1 MAPLMVHAQSRSWRL
16 LAFVVLAFSTTCA
29 AASVVMLLVHRL
41 VPDPATYW
49 IVDLVCSVVYG
60 VAAVLML
67 PRTRHPAA
75 WIMVLVSLG
84 CALSAL
90 ATQYRRLEMTRH
102 VPDGDALWV
111 LAWPVWIIGTYSTLA
126 VLPWLVAR
134 GRLPRYA
141 RVLACTAAVLIV
153 LGAVGALTVR
163 IDGPSAPG
171 TPGYIHNPFE
181 VPWQP
186 WQRLVA
192 VTWRWPD
199 RLCVVIGM
207 LGLARLATL
216 WWRRRG
222 TPEQG
227 YGWLVVG
234 QLLLVA
240 AMVPVVFVKMQP
252 GDLLVELAGASL
264 LAAQA
269 FLPIS
274 LLVVVLGQQLWGI
287 DTAVSRLA
295 VWLLL
300 TGTVVALYVAAVWVV
315 VRLLP
320 ISGQAAGL
328 LVALG
333 IALVAHPARLQLQR
347 RVDMMV
353 YGADSDPR
361 AMLARLGEQLRHG
374 REAGALPALAESI
387 RTGLRLGAVQVQ
399 SLTNPDVRV
408 ETGSPTSARA
418 VVLPLVVDRRHVGDL
433 TITPPAGQRLD
444 PRTLGVA
451 GDLSDIV
458 AVALELDETN
468 RRLQAA
474 SERLGEVRHQ
484 ERRMLR
490 RELHDSL
497 GPVLAGVTLG
507 LAASRRL
514 IESDPGRADQLLA
527 ELEAEVAGRSDAVRQ
542 LSRSLLPT
550 QLDDGDLVT
559 ALEVLAHRFEGSGL
573 VVRVVAEGLGDVGTK
588 HQVAVY
594 YVAAE
599 ALLNVHRHSG
609 ATTAT
614 IAVSGGGGG
623 PVVLEVVDDG
633 RGIDDAAARGVG
645 LQSMR
650 ERADELAGTIEVGP
664 GTCGGTRVRLVLP

>member
-1 MAPLMVHAQSRSWRL
+1 MTRVMVHDPSRSWRFVA
-16 LAFVVLAFSTTCA
+16 LAVLVFSTLCA
-29 AASVVMLLVHRL
+29 VASVVMLPIHGL

-49 IVDLVCSVVYG
+49 VVDLVCAVVYG
-60 VAAVLML
+60 VAAVFML

-90 ATQYRRLEMTRH
+90 ATQYRRLEVSH
-102 VPDGDALWV
+102 IVPDGDLLWV
-111 LAWPVWIIGTYSTLA
+111 TAYPLWMLGTYATLA

-134 GRLPRYA
+134 GRPPAYA
-141 RVLACTAAVLIV
+141 RVLAAGASVVIV
-153 LGAVGALTVR
+153 LGALGALTKTTDV
-163 IDGPSAPG
+163 PPG
-171 TPGYIHNPFE
+171 AGGASVIENPFE
-181 VPWQP
+181 VPWQA
-186 WQRLVA
+186 WQDLLDVA
-192 VTWRWPD
+192 WQWPG
-199 RLCVVIGM
+199 RACVVLGA
-207 LGLARLATL
+207 LGLVRLTVL
-216 WWRRRG
+216 WWERRG
-222 TPEQG
+222 TAEQG
-227 YGWLVVG
+227 YGWLVAG

-240 AMVPVVFVKMQP
+240 AMVPIEFVMMQP
-252 GDLLVELAGASL
+252 GDLVLELAGASL

-269 FLPIS
+269 FLPVA
-274 LLVVVLGQQLWGI
+274 LLVVVLGQRLWGI
-287 DTAVSRLA
+287 DATISRLA
-295 VWLLL
+295 VWMLL
-300 TGTVVALYVAAVWVV
+300 TGTVVAVYVASVWVV
-315 VRLLP
+315 VRLVP
-320 ISGQAAGL
+320 ISDQAAGV

-333 IALVAHPARLQLQR
+333 IALVAHPARVQLQR
-347 RVDMMV
+347 RVDLMV

-387 RTGLRLGAVQVQ
+387 RTGLRLGAVRVH
-399 SLTNPDVRV
+399 SLTDPDVRV
-408 ETGSPTSARA
+408 ETGVLTNGRA

-433 TITPPAGQRLD
+433 TMVPPPGQRLD
-444 PRTLGVA
+444 PRTVSVA

-468 RRLQAA
+468 RRLKAA

-514 IESDPGRADQLLA
+514 IGSDPEEADRLLA
-527 ELEAEVAGRSDAVRQ
+527 ELEVEMAGRSDAVRQ

-550 QLDDGDLVT
+550 QLDDGDLVA
-559 ALEVLAHRFEGSGL
+559 ALKVLAHRYEGSGL
-573 VVRVVAEGLGDVGTK
+573 VVRVVAEGLGEVDTK

-614 IAVSGGGGG
+614 ISVSGGDGD

-633 RGIDDAAARGVG
+633 RGIGGDAVRGVG

-650 ERADELAGTIEVGP
+650 ERADELAGSIHVGP
-664 GTCGGTRVRLVLP
+664 GADGGTRVRLVLP

>member
-1 MAPLMVHAQSRSWRL
+1 MVHDPSRSWRL
-16 LAFVVLAFSTTCA
+16 FALVVLTFSATCA
-29 AASVVMLLVHRL
+29 AASVVMLLVHRQ

-49 IVDLVCSVVYG
+49 VVDLVCSVVYG
-60 VAAVLML
+60 VTAVLML

-75 WIMVLVSLG
+75 WIMAVVAVG
-84 CALSAL
+84 CGLSAL
-90 ATQYRRLEMTRH
+90 ATMYRRLELAH
-102 VPDGDALWV
+102 DVPDGDALWV
-111 LAWPVWIIGTYSTLA
+111 AALPVWTLGTYATLA
-126 VLPWLVAR
+126 VLPWLVSR
-134 GRLPRYA
+134 GRLPFYA
-141 RVLACTAAVLIV
+141 RALAGAAAAVIVLAAIA
-153 LGAVGALTVR
+153 ALTMT
-163 IDGPSAPG
+163 IDVPYNGTRGSA
-171 TPGYIHNPFE
+171 IHNPFE

-186 WQRLVA
+186 WQEAVA
-192 VTWRWPD
+192 ATWYWPE
-199 RLCVVIGM
+199 RICVVVGV

-222 TPEQG
+222 TTEQG

-234 QLLLVA
+234 QLLLVC
-240 AMVPVVFVKMQP
+240 AMVPIVFAKMKP
-252 GDLLVELAGASL
+252 GDLLLELAGASL

-269 FLPIS
+269 FLPIA

-287 DTAVSRLA
+287 DAAVSRLA
-295 VWLLL
+295 VWMLL

-320 ISGQAAGL
+320 ISDQAAGM

-353 YGADSDPR
+353 YGADSDPA

-374 REAGALPALAESI
+374 RESGALPALAESI

-399 SLTNPDVRV
+399 SLTNPDVRA
-408 ETGSPTSARA
+408 ETGPLTSARA

-433 TITPPAGQRLD
+433 TMTPPPGQRLD
-444 PRTLGVA
+444 PRTLSVA

-468 RRLQAA
+468 RRLQGA
-474 SERLGEVRHQ
+474 SERLGAVRHE

-497 GPVLAGVTLG
+497 GPVLAGVTMG
-507 LAASRRL
+507 LAASRRM
-514 IESDPGRADQLLA
+514 IETDPAGADRLLA
-527 ELEAEVAGRSDAVRQ
+527 ELEAEIAGRSNAVRE

-550 QLDDGDLVT
+550 ELDDGDLVA
-559 ALEVLAHRFEGSGL
+559 ALEVLARRFGGGGL
-573 VVRVVAEGLGDVGTK
+573 VVRVVADGLGQVGTK

-614 IAVSGGGGG
+614 ITVSGGDGD

-633 RGIDDAAARGVG
+633 RGIDGDAIRGVG

-650 ERADELAGTIEVGP
+650 ERADELAGTIEVAP
-664 GTCGGTRVRLVLP
+664 GARGGTRVRLELP